1 MHVVRALRSNF
12 NSRPSARGDAG
23 AWRLLGVL
31 ESHFNSRPSARGDSA
46 EPIIK
51 VCDSDFNS
59 RPSARGDSAGG
70 FRRYRDDYFN
80 SRPSARGDV
89 HYGFIE
95 QFICISIHAP
105 PRGATAVQHGGA
117 DARHFNSRPSARG
130 DGSRI
135 LSRRP
140 VGYFNS
146 RPSARGDV
154 PPRNAPHRRHFNSRP
169 SARGD
174 LYAEGADPNED
185 ISIHAPPRGATQARP
200 PRSRR
205 RRYFNSRPSA
215 RGDSMD
221 SHMRGEFP
229 FQFTPL
235 REGRRCPRSCCA
247 TACLFQFTP
256 LREGRRVDVRIEGE
270 AVLFQFTPLR
280 EGRPGHDLVDE
291 RALAH
296 ISIHAP
302 PRGATAGKNGELPHR
317 RQFQFTPLREGRR
330 EKVSLTIFYPLFQF
344 TPLREGRLE
353 GGGKKWWDALLIS
366 IHAPPRGATGRVR
379 AGRRTDPYFN
389 SRPSARGD
397 RHRRSPLAC
406 KSLFQFTPLREG
418 RQASGARIVHN
429 KKNFNSRPSARGD
442 PTVFCIQGNCIISI
456 HAPPRGATYEANRSR
471 LF

>member
-1 MHVVRALRSNF
+1 MHGVCWGYWNLISIHAPPRGATPPSLLSRSAIPISIHAPPRGATLLVVFGAIVTIISIHAPPRGATCITASSNSSSAFQFTPLREGRRAT
-12 NSRPSARGDAG
+12 
-23 AWRLLGVL
+23 
-31 ESHFNSRPSARGDSA
+31 
-46 EPIIK
+46 K
-51 VCDSDFNS
+51 Q
-59 RPSARGDSAGG
+59 GG
-70 FRRYRDDYFN
+70 GSVYD
-80 SRPSARGDV
+80 
-89 HYGFIE
+89 
-95 QFICISIHAP
+95 ISIHAP

-397 RHRRSPLAC
+397 IEIAKEC
-406 KSLFQFTPLREG
+406 AEYEFQFTPLREG
-418 RQASGARIVHN
+418 RQSRQVSSGSAWTFQFTPLREG
-429 KKNFNSRPSARGD
+429 RPPS
-442 PTVFCIQGNCIISI
+442 
-456 HAPPRGATYEANRSR
+456 
-471 LF
+471 